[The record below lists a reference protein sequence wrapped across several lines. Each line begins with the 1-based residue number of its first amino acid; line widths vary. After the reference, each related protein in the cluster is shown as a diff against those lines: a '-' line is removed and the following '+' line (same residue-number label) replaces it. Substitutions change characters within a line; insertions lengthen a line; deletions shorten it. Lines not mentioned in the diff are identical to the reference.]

1 MRAPSASHGATRR
14 DGPPEELLR
23 RGVIARVEAGHP
35 LLIIRL
41 DRELA
46 ISGLLGDRA
55 GALGEWSR
63 FIGRS
68 HHPEVVAHV
77 CVHPA
82 QATFVFEPASEGF
95 GVAKM
100 RDHPLEIA

>member
-1 MRAPSASHGATRR
+1 MRAPIASHGTTRR
-14 DGPPEELLR
+14 DGSPEKLLR
-23 RGVIARVEAGHP
+23 RAVLARVEARHA
-35 LLIIRL
+35 LLIVRF

-46 ISGLLGDRA
+46 ISGLLGDGA
-55 GALGEWSR
+55 GALGEWSS

-77 CVHPA
+77 RVHPA
-82 QATFVFEPASEGF
+82 QATFVVEPASEGF